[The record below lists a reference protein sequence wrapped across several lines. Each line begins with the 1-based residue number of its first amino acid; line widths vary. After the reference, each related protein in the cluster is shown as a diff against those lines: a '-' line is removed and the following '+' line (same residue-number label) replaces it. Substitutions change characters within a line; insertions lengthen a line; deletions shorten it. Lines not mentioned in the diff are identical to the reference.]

1 MQELFNIAGFI
12 VGALGVAVAVVTLLL
27 QRGRGAQQEALARA
41 GAAAAEAAMAER
53 VRQLETQAEQAR
65 LQGEQLRQEARRLQ
79 QAWTGEAA
87 LRAGAEERCTRIPE
101 LEEQLQEREVRLR
114 AAQAQAGTLQARESE
129 LVTALDKERQHAL
142 EKQKLLEDMRAQL
155 ADHFK
160 ALSAEALK
168 SNNESFLELAKTR
181 LTTFQEQAKHDLST
195 RQQAIDELVKPLK
208 ESLQKVNERIGE
220 VEHQRVSAYASLTEQ
235 VKGMMTAQ
243 GQLQSET
250 SNLVKALRSPIARG
264 RWGEIQLQRVVEM
277 AGMVEHCD
285 FVQQVSTETE
295 NGKMR
300 PDMIIRLPNDKLII
314 VDAKVSLQA
323 YLDALECNDEPNRKE
338 CLQRHARQVRTHL
351 GQLGGKAYWSQFEG
365 TPEFVV
371 LFLPGEPYFSAA
383 LEHDPTLIEA
393 GVDQKVILA
402 TPTTLIALL
411 RAVAYG
417 WNQEHIAKN
426 AQDIC
431 DLGQQLYE
439 RVRVLAEHFDDI
451 RKGLDKAVGS
461 YNKAVSTLESRVLV
475 SARKFKDLKA
485 HKGGEIVE
493 LDAVVVAPR
502 TLQADELR
510 LAPGEI
516 ETAAGN

>member
-1 MQELFNIAGFI
+1 MQEVLVIGSLCAGAAGLSF
-12 VGALGVAVAVVTLLL
+12 GVVLLL
-27 QRGRGAQQEALARA
+27 QRGRAAQQEALARA
-41 GAAAAEAAMAER
+41 EIAAAEAAMGERLRHATAE
-53 VRQLETQAEQAR
+53 AEQAR
-65 LQGEQLRQEARRLQ
+65 LQAEQARQEIKRLQ
-79 QAWTGEAA
+79 QALTAEAA
-87 LRAGAEERCTRIPE
+87 ARATAEERCTRIAD
-101 LEEQLQEREVRLR
+101 LDQQLREREERLR
-114 AAQAQAGTLQARESE
+114 VAQQQGATLQARVSQ
-129 LVTALDKERQHAL
+129 LMTAL
-142 EKQKLLEDMRAQL
+142 EKEQQHAQEKQRLLEDMRTQL

-168 SNNESFLELAKTR
+168 TNNESFLELARTN
-181 LTTFQEQAKHDLST
+181 LQGFQEKATHDLSS

-220 VEHQRVSAYASLTEQ
+220 VEHQRIAAYASLTEQ

-264 RWGEIQLQRVVEM
+264 RWGEIQLLRVVEM

-285 FVQQVSTETE
+285 FVQQASTDTE
-295 NGKMR
+295 NGRMR
-300 PDMIIRLPNDKLII
+300 PDMIIRLPNNKQII

-323 YLDALECNDEPNRKE
+323 YLDALECQEEPTRKE

-351 GQLGGKAYWSQFEG
+351 GQLGGKSYWSQFEG

-417 WNQEHIAKN
+417 WNQEHIAEN
-426 AQDIC
+426 AQKIC

-461 YNKAVSTLESRVLV
+461 YNKAVNTLESRVLV
-475 SARKFKDLKA
+475 SARRFKELKA
-485 HKGGEIVE
+485 HKGGEILE
-493 LDAVVVAPR
+493 LDAVAVAPR
-502 TLQADELR
+502 ILQAEDLRVATAEDE
-510 LAPGEI
+510 G
-516 ETAAGN
+516 AAAVN